1 MIDSMK
7 NAFSLEGKNAIVTG
21 GNRGIGLGI
30 AEAFAQQGA
39 NVAILC
45 RDAVKATEV
54 IRDFQG
60 KYPGKFIFCKADV
73 GDRKSCKAA
82 VSAVADDFGSIDIL
96 VNNSGIAVGGG
107 LLDMDDELEQWER
120 CLNIDLTGAMRMS
133 YYVSKLMRAA
143 GRGGRI
149 INITSNAGAI
159 VNKPNIMVTYSVAKA
174 GLNQL
179 TRNLAV
185 ELGADGIRVNAIAP
199 GYTYSTLTNQIPEEA
214 RAPLMEKMPSGRFG
228 QAIEVGA
235 LAVYLASDASDM
247 MTGNVLTLDGGYSL
261 AV

>member
-45 RDAVKATEV
+45 RDAAKANEV

-60 KYPGKFIFCKADV
+60 KYSGKFIFCKADV

-82 VSAVADDFGSIDIL
+82 VNAVAGDFGGIDIL

-107 LLDMDDELEQWER
+107 LLDMDEELEPWEH
-120 CLNIDLTGAMRMS
+120 CLNIDLSGAMRMS
-133 YYVSKLMRAA
+133 YFTAKLMREAR
-143 GRGGRI
+143 RGGRI

-179 TRNLAV
+179 TKNLAV

-199 GYTYSTLTNQIPEEA
+199 GYTYSTLTERMPPEA
-214 RAPLMEKMPSGRFG
+214 FAPLVEKMPSGRFG
-228 QAIEVGA
+228 QAIEIGA

-247 MTGNVLTLDGGYSL
+247 MTGMVLTVDGGYSL